1 MDTKWC
7 RTTHNKSS
15 HHHIIICSISPS
27 YHLTWSIRMHLIYN
41 NIVLGASKSWMHIG
55 CSVPGRGE
63 TGHRQALVCPSWDRH
78 CLAAPDPALR
88 LPSLF
93 SNQVIKLSGVHFV
106 VHVSFIAPSIRLGFC
121 SYAVVWFL
129 RHSEICPAL
138 FLAKKAIMACRICC
152 CCFSTF
158 LFWLIY
164 ISTYNCALDLLI
176 NTYNCFSA
184 TLRASSK

>member
-1 MDTKWC
+1 
-7 RTTHNKSS
+7 
-15 HHHIIICSISPS
+15 
-27 YHLTWSIRMHLIYN
+27 
-41 NIVLGASKSWMHIG
+41 MHIG

-121 SYAVVWFL
+121 SYGGLVFQAQRNL
-129 RHSEICPAL
+129 S
-138 FLAKKAIMACRICC
+138 
-152 CCFSTF
+152 STF
-158 LFWLIY
+158 PSKESDHGVPYF
-164 ISTYNCALDLLI
+164 LL
-176 NTYNCFSA
+176 
-184 TLRASSK
+184 LL